1 MNTKIN
7 SLFWIFIFFW
17 SANLLAQGL
26 MQQTISIRFDGIE
39 KKEALKRI
47 NDLEDIKLSY
57 NPDVIPEGVVSGNFE
72 GSSIDL
78 VLKGVLGYG
87 YDFKVRGS
95 YIIVQKSEELQA
107 KKKIQFSGAITDAET
122 GESIPA
128 VTIYE
133 VTNLDATLTDKQG
146 NFDLTVSSKTDYVT
160 FAISQENYMD
170 TLIMVKDV
178 GELSGDIKLRKRPK
192 KDTTISQRISIET
205 KKMVKFF
212 TTFETRQNV
221 RNVSLEEERPFQFS
235 LVPMVG
241 TNGKLSG
248 QVTNRISINLFA
260 GYAKGFNGV
269 ELGGLYNIDR
279 EDISGFQA
287 AGFGNAVGG
296 TTHGAQLAG
305 FVNTNRGFTSGFQ
318 AAGFVNLVGDQVV
331 GTQMAGFV
339 NINLKDSEGAQFAG
353 FVNMVNGKVGGLQA
367 AGFVNLAWEGHG
379 AQMAGFTNVL
389 TEESSGFQ
397 AAGFTNVAR
406 KFKGAQL
413 SGFVN
418 VSGDMQG
425 FQGAGFV
432 NVANNLKG
440 VQLGIVNVA
449 DTLERGVP
457 IGLINI
463 IRNGKI
469 EFGLEH
475 NDFMD
480 ASFTFRSGINSFY
493 TVLTTGIQTSGDL
506 LYAYGLGLGTEFT
519 LYKSLFSNLELTA
532 HSINKDEF
540 EGESLNLLN
549 RLNWNFGYRFGKHLS
564 INAGPALNFYITDWV
579 NPETGELGFDWGQSP
594 FHEKVDADLK
604 MSLWVGYAAS
614 IRF

>member
-7 SLFWIFIFFW
+7 SLLWVFIFLG

-26 MQQTISIRFDGIE
+26 LQQSISIQFDDIE

-47 NDLEDIKLSY
+47 NDLEDVKLSY
-57 NPDVIPEGVVSGNFE
+57 NPDVIPEGVVSENFE
-72 GSSIDL
+72 GVSVNH
-78 VLKGVLGYG
+78 VLNGVIGPG

-95 YIIVQKSEELQA
+95 YIIVQKKEELQA

-122 GESIPA
+122 GKSIPA

-133 VTNLDATLTDKQG
+133 VTNLDATLSDNQG

-170 TLIMVKDV
+170 TLVMAKDV
-178 GELSGDIKLRKRPK
+178 SELSGEIKLRKKPK
-192 KDTTISQRISIET
+192 KDTTITQRIGIES
-205 KKMVKFF
+205 KRLVKFF

-235 LVPMVG
+235 VIPMVG

-248 QVTNRISINLFA
+248 QVTNKISINLLA
-260 GYAKGFNGV
+260 GYAKGFDGM

-279 EDISGFQA
+279 KDISGFQA

-296 TTHGAQLAG
+296 TTKGAQLAG

-339 NINLKDSEGAQFAG
+339 NLNLKDSEGAQLAG

-379 AQMAGFTNVL
+379 AQLAGFTNVL
-389 TEESSGFQ
+389 TKESSGFQ
-397 AAGFTNVAR
+397 AAGFTNVSR

-432 NVANNLKG
+432 NIANNLKG
-440 VQLGIVNVA
+440 VQLGILNIA
-449 DTLERGVP
+449 DSLERGVP

-469 EFGLEH
+469 EFGVEH

-480 ASFTFRSGINSFY
+480 ASLTFRSGVNSFY
-493 TVLTTGIQTSGDL
+493 TILSTGLQNSGDL
-506 LYAYGLGLGTEFT
+506 LYAYGLGIGTEFT
-519 LYKSLFSNLELTA
+519 WYKNLFGNLELSA
-532 HSINKDEF
+532 HSINQDEF

-549 RLNWNFGYRFGKHLS
+549 RLSWNFGYRFGKHLS
-564 INAGPALNFYITDWV
+564 INAGPTLNLYLTDWV
-579 NPETGELGFDWGQSP
+579 NPETGALGFDWGQSP
-594 FHEKVDADLK
+594 FYEKVNADMK

-614 IRF
+614 VRF